1 MSYSSLVSYVKLSPN
16 CTKPRSRKID
26 TITIHHMAG
35 NLSVEA
41 CGEVFQEKYSSN
53 YGIGSDGRIA
63 CYVEEEN
70 AAWTSSSS
78 ANDSRAITIEVAN
91 NSGSPEWTV
100 SAKAYTALIDL
111 CVDICKRYKFRLNYT
126 GDKKGNLTMHR
137 WFASTLCPGPYLASL
152 FPTIAAEVNDRL
164 DGSVPEK
171 IVYQPTVKQWQRAAI
186 ADGYEFPN
194 FGADGIWGEE
204 CEKVAAA
211 AIVKRRFAYQNKALT
226 TIVQNF
232 VGVNPD
238 GLCGLKTESAIR
250 KWQRDNGLLSDGAVG
265 INSWK
270 KMLGV

>member
-16 CTKPRSRKID
+16 RTKPRAKKID

-41 CGEVFQEKYSSN
+41 CGEVFSPRTRSASSN

-100 SAKAYTALIDL
+100 SAKAYEALIDL

-137 WFASTLCPGPYLASL
+137 WFASTLCPGPYLEPR
-152 FPTIAAEVNDRL
+152 FPEIAAEVNKRL
-164 DGSVPEK
+164 GEEIAPAKPIEKKEECTVNVLVLRKGSKGTSVKALQALLITNGCYCGIGGVDGDFGSATEK
-171 IVYQPTVKQWQRAAI
+171 AVRQFQAAKKL
-186 ADGYEFPN
+186 DV
-194 FGADGIWGEE
+194 DGI
-204 CEKVAAA
+204 
-211 AIVKRRFAYQNKALT
+211 
-226 TIVQNF
+226 
-232 VGVNPD
+232 VGS
-238 GLCGLKTESAIR
+238 KT
-250 KWQRDNGLLSDGAVG
+250 WQKLLEV
-265 INSWK
+265 
-270 KMLGV
+270 